1 MGSTQDHTAYC
12 RPSFLGA
19 DPWFYCRQVR
29 IKPLGQLQSIGPGIS
44 STDREW
50 KITWS

>member
-19 DPWFYCRQVR
+19 DPWFYCRQV
-29 IKPLGQLQSIGPGIS
+29 
-44 STDREW
+44 
-50 KITWS
+50 